1 MTTQTLQLGMTAS
14 RSMMITNDTIQAFA
28 DLSGDRNPVHM
39 DEAYAAT
46 TRFGKRIAHGMISA
60 ALISAVLGNDLPG
73 TGAIYL
79 SQSLQFKAPVFP
91 GDTITATA
99 TVKSLRA
106 DKPLVTI
113 TTTCTKQDG
122 TVVVEGEA
130 VLLYNSR

>member
-1 MTTQTLQLGMTAS
+1 MSTTALHVGMQAS
-14 RSMMITNDTIQAFA
+14 RTMLITNDTIQAFA

-39 DEAYAAT
+39 DDEYAAT
-46 TRFGKRIAHGMISA
+46 TRFGRRIAHGMISA
-60 ALISAVLGNDLPG
+60 ALISSVLGNDLPG

-99 TVKSLRA
+99 VVKSLRT

-122 TVVVEGEA
+122 SVVVEGEA
-130 VLLYNSR
+130 VLLYSR